1 MRTLIITTILL
12 ILIVLLGIFI
22 TGLVYQIEISTKV
35 PGGINTLIEMN
46 EKLQKSFGSFKI

>member
-12 ILIVLLGIFI
+12 ILIVLLGICI
-22 TGLVYQIEISTKV
+22 RGLVYQIEISRKV